1 MIDQTVPQD
10 PTVLSDP
17 LQQKK
22 IAENVLSQLGL
33 HPNQQGAKS
42 LLDAHFSGPTAHPDI
57 ASIVSQNPAPQ
68 PQQDQGTPFSG
79 PNGLSGT
86 YHGDPK
92 LFPEIHDQSGNK
104 VPVQMGAPPAAGTT
118 TPEVQAQPPA
128 QKSATVAP
136 SIPAPVTGDPK
147 IAALQTNTANTT
159 GNAQHELDRL
169 IDTGSGVS
177 QIQNPFLRGLA
188 RVGDLGAEL
197 FVPRFEKDIPGTEG
211 HHSQLIENQEHLINA
226 GVKQGQEE
234 ALTQH
239 ENVETQKAINNP
251 NELAEWMKENP
262 GVPINKYWEQ
272 KANAQMGKLTPDQQ
286 ELRFLTTPREQGG
299 EGLTVDEAFK
309 TLNDRKMAGK
319 PKTAAQLKS
328 DFQGILQKMSQGQP
342 LDPALMSDE
351 KALVQAIGTSPN
363 LTDEEKQKAFSYV
376 VSSNTPASAAYSANK
391 RANSMLQLRLFNG
404 IDTSTGQLAFVTPE
418 MNQQNPGRYIPASQ
432 GQQSM
437 SKEGLFRDIHF
448 NIDQVKETINN
459 LHTDFDAT
467 TRAQLALVLKNP
479 HPESA
484 MSSWLQ
490 GSAAQTLSMDQIDYV
505 TALASLMENAMSLR
519 SVGQMGQGSDELRSA
534 IMRAIPGPGTPSKD
548 YALRQLELL
557 VGTVS
562 RIEGGVPKS
571 GVTPPNHEPPKT
583 TEQIHNE
590 RTGEKQKT
598 GQTITKQAAIDE
610 LKRVNEAR
618 QAKGLQPYTE
628 EDLNKSLKENGIT
641 VQ

>member
-1 MIDQTVPQD
+1 
-10 PTVLSDP
+10 
-17 LQQKK
+17 
-22 IAENVLSQLGL
+22 
-33 HPNQQGAKS
+33 
-42 LLDAHFSGPTAHPDI
+42 
-57 ASIVSQNPAPQ
+57 
-68 PQQDQGTPFSG
+68 
-79 PNGLSGT
+79 
-86 YHGDPK
+86 
-92 LFPEIHDQSGNK
+92 
-104 VPVQMGAPPAAGTT
+104 
-118 TPEVQAQPPA
+118 
-128 QKSATVAP
+128 
-136 SIPAPVTGDPK
+136 
-147 IAALQTNTANTT
+147 
-159 GNAQHELDRL
+159 
-169 IDTGSGVS
+169 
-177 QIQNPFLRGLA
+177 
-188 RVGDLGAEL
+188 
-197 FVPRFEKDIPGTEG
+197 
-211 HHSQLIENQEHLINA
+211 
-226 GVKQGQEE
+226 
-234 ALTQH
+234 
-239 ENVETQKAINNP
+239 
-251 NELAEWMKENP
+251 
-262 GVPINKYWEQ
+262 
-272 KANAQMGKLTPDQQ
+272 
-286 ELRFLTTPREQGG
+286 
-299 EGLTVDEAFK
+299 
-309 TLNDRKMAGK
+309 
-319 PKTAAQLKS
+319 
-328 DFQGILQKMSQGQP
+328 MSQGQP